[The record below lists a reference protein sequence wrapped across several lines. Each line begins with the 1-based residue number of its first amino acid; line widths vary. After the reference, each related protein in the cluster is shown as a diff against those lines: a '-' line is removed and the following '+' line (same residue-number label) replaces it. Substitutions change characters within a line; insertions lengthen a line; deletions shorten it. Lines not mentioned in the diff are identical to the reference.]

1 MLCIRC
7 QHWELEAARIE
18 SPAARAPPLERSRRL
33 LARQQ
38 TLPIICAGQPEPL
51 LYLRDVVAVR
61 TAQSVSP
68 AEVKQQQS

>member
-1 MLCIRC
+1 MLCICC

-18 SPAARAPPLERSRRL
+18 SPAARAPPLERRRL